1 MNYKNLKFL
10 IKLNFIILH
19 LLINKLINLYLI
31 YLYYLLNGYKSQK
44 KIK

>member
-19 LLINKLINLYLI
+19 LLS
-31 YLYYLLNGYKSQK
+31 YLYYIYKK
-44 KIK
+44 KISLKIRLY

>member
-19 LLINKLINLYLI
+19 LLSYLKYNIFLI
-31 YLYYLLNGYKSQK
+31 K
-44 KIK
+44 

>member
-19 LLINKLINLYLI
+19 LLRCKNYVFYKKIINL
-31 YLYYLLNGYKSQK
+31 
-44 KIK
+44 

>member
-19 LLINKLINLYLI
+19 LLIQNIGFFFNYIIK
-31 YLYYLLNGYKSQK
+31 GYK
-44 KIK
+44 

>member
-19 LLINKLINLYLI
+19 LLRNELFFINL
-31 YLYYLLNGYKSQK
+31 
-44 KIK
+44 IK